1 MSTPFSEIYN
11 RAMFKF
17 SDYEFLKLTDV
28 DKEHIMESFLK
39 SAQSD
44 FEKKCRIDLSLIND
58 EDKEYELDLDN
69 ECIEIL
75 ASGVAYYWVSS
86 KLLDSDILRNKLSTK
101 DYSYFSPAN
110 LLRELTAFK
119 ESLYKEFRN
128 KMTEYTYY
136 NGDIS
141 SLKA

>member
-1 MSTPFSEIYN
+1 MSTPFSDIYN

-28 DKEHIMESFLK
+28 DKEYILESFLK

-44 FEKKCRIDLSLIND
+44 FEKKCRVDLSLVND

-75 ASGVAYYWVSS
+75 ASGVAYYWASS

-136 NGDIS
+136 SGDIS
-141 SLKA
+141 TLKA